1 MLSAMFWIAI
11 AGVAGASVYLVLVL
25 AAARRFRTQPVPRP
39 PEVQAAVTL
48 LKPLHGDEPQLEESL
63 ESFFR
68 QNYPAFEIVFGARH
82 GKDPA
87 LALVEKLRKR
97 YPEVPVQVVLSGD
110 PDRANAKICTLLKM
124 LPAARHG
131 YLILSDSD
139 VRVGPDYI
147 QEVMRPL
154 ADRAVGMATCLYRG
168 VPTGG
173 FWSRL
178 EALGMSVEMSSGVLV
193 ADMLEGMKFALGP
206 TMAIRKDVLQEIGG
220 LEELA
225 DYHSDDFVLGKL
237 VSEAGYKVCL
247 SHYVIE
253 HIVLNQAM
261 MPSLQHQARW
271 LRTARFCRPSGH
283 IGTGLTFAVP
293 FGILGALSG
302 WALGMPLAGMALL
315 LAACA
320 NRMVQSVAVGWF
332 VVRDPHA
339 LRSCWL
345 YPLRDLLG
353 FLLWVWSYLGTTIVW
368 RGERYRLGRE
378 GRMMTAEPLLE
389 SGLPP
394 RK

>member
-1 MLSAMFWIAI
+1 
-11 AGVAGASVYLVLVL
+11 
-25 AAARRFRTQPVPRP
+25 
-39 PEVQAAVTL
+39 
-48 LKPLHGDEPQLEESL
+48 
-63 ESFFR
+63 
-68 QNYPAFEIVFGARH
+68 
-82 GKDPA
+82 
-87 LALVEKLRKR
+87 
-97 YPEVPVQVVLSGD
+97 
-110 PDRANAKICTLLKM
+110 
-124 LPAARHG
+124 
-131 YLILSDSD
+131 
-139 VRVGPDYI
+139 
-147 QEVMRPL
+147 
-154 ADRAVGMATCLYRG
+154 
-168 VPTGG
+168 
-173 FWSRL
+173 
-178 EALGMSVEMSSGVLV
+178 MSVEMSSGVLV

-206 TMAIRKDVLQEIGG
+206 TMAIRRDVLREIGG

-271 LRTARFCRPSGH
+271 LRTARFCRRWGH

-315 LAACA
+315 MAACA
-320 NRMVQSVAVGWF
+320 NRIVQSVAVGWF
-332 VVRDPHA
+332 VIRDPQA

-353 FLLWVWSYLGTTIVW
+353 FLLWVWSFLGTTIVW

-378 GRMMTAEPLLE
+378 GRMMTSEPLLE
-389 SGLPP
+389 SSLPP